1 MDVQVYKFP
10 TMDQPKQ
17 VELTYCE
24 LLNAQRNGD
33 SLPEEVKD
41 WMDTANNWLQT
52 TGSKLCMILII
63 RSSIAWR
70 MI

>member
-1 MDVQVYKFP
+1 MDVQVYNFP
-10 TMDQPKQ
+10 TMDHPKQ

-52 TGSKLCMILII
+52 TGSKL
-63 RSSIAWR
+63 
-70 MI
+70 

>member
-1 MDVQVYKFP
+1 MNVQVYNFP

-33 SLPEEVKD
+33 SLPEEVRD

-52 TGSKLCMILII
+52 TGSKL
-63 RSSIAWR
+63 
-70 MI
+70 